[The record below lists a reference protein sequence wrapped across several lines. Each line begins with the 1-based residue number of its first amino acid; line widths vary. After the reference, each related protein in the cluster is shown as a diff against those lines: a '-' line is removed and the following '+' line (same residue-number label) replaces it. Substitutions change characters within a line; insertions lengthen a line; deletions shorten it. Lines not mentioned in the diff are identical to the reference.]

1 MRCDTWLEIRPVAN
15 AADITTIAV
24 KQAAKAPIPSRFPA
38 LPKSYAALCA
48 ILMPRTIHDEI
59 ELGNVTEILDL
70 MAGHKL
76 TKDQADY
83 LDTLATLAAD
93 YEDQNVEPL
102 PNLPPHEFLAAHLD
116 NIGMSASAWGE
127 LIGIDRST
135 ASRLLRGERSLNASH
150 IRNSAKS
157 LNIAPELLI

>member
-1 MRCDTWLEIRPVAN
+1 MKTSTP
-15 AADITTIAV
+15 
-24 KQAAKAPIPSRFPA
+24 AKFSE

-48 ILMPRTIHDEI
+48 ILMPRTIHDGI
-59 ELGNVTEILDL
+59 ELGNVTELIDL

-93 YEDQNVEPL
+93 FEDQNVESL
-102 PNLPPHEFLAAHLD
+102 PKPAPHQFLAAHLG

-135 ASRLLRGERSLNASH
+135 ASRLLRGERGLNASH
-150 IRNSAKS
+150 IRNTATA
-157 LNIAPELLI
+157 LAIAPGLLI

>member
-1 MRCDTWLEIRPVAN
+1 MKRTAKN
-15 AADITTIAV
+15 TT
-24 KQAAKAPIPSRFPA
+24 PSKFSE

-48 ILMPRTIHDEI
+48 ILMPRSIRDGI
-59 ELGNVTEILDL
+59 ELGNVTEIIDL
-70 MAGHKL
+70 MAGHRL

-93 YEDQNVEPL
+93 FEDQNVPPL
-102 PNLPPHEFLAAHLD
+102 QKLAPHQFLAAHLE

-135 ASRLLRGERSLNASH
+135 ASRLIRGERGLNASH
-150 IRNSAKS
+150 IRNTAKA
-157 LNIAPELLI
+157 LTIAPELLI

>member
-1 MRCDTWLEIRPVAN
+1 MKR
-15 AADITTIAV
+15 TT
-24 KQAAKAPIPSRFPA
+24 KNTTPAKFSE
-38 LPKSYAALCA
+38 LPKGYSALCA
-48 ILMPRTIHDEI
+48 VLMPRTIHDEI

-83 LDTLATLAAD
+83 LDTLATLAAE

-102 PNLPPHEFLAAHLD
+102 PKLPPHQFLAAHLE

-127 LIGIDRST
+127 LIGIYRST
-135 ASRLLRGERSLNASH
+135 ASRLLRGERGLNAAH
-150 IRNSAKS
+150 IRKTAKA
-157 LNIAPELLI
+157 LAIAPELLL

>member
-1 MRCDTWLEIRPVAN
+1 MRRTSKN
-15 AADITTIAV
+15 TIP
-24 KQAAKAPIPSRFPA
+24 AKFSE

-59 ELGNVTEILDL
+59 ERENVTEILDL

-76 TKDQADY
+76 TNDQADY

-93 YEDQNVEPL
+93 FEDQNVEPL
-102 PNLPPHEFLAAHLD
+102 PKLPPHQFLAAHLE

-135 ASRLLRGERSLNASH
+135 ASRLLRGERGFNASH
-150 IRNSAKS
+150 IRNTAKA
-157 LNIAPELLI
+157 LAIAPDLLL

>member
-1 MRCDTWLEIRPVAN
+1 MKR
-15 AADITTIAV
+15 
-24 KQAAKAPIPSRFPA
+24 AAKNTTPA
-38 LPKSYAALCA
+38 KFSELPKSYAALCA

-59 ELGNVTEILDL
+59 ELDYVTEILDL

-93 YEDQNVEPL
+93 FEDSNVDAL
-102 PNLPPHEFLAAHLD
+102 QKLAPHEFLAAHLE
-116 NIGMSASAWGE
+116 NIGMSASEWGE

-135 ASRLLRGERSLNASH
+135 ASRLLRGERGLNANH
-150 IRNSAKS
+150 IRNTAKALS
-157 LNIAPELLI
+157 IAPELLI

>member
-1 MRCDTWLEIRPVAN
+1 MKRTAKN
-15 AADITTIAV
+15 TTP
-24 KQAAKAPIPSRFPA
+24 AKFSE

-59 ELGNVTEILDL
+59 ELDNVTEILDL

-93 YEDQNVEPL
+93 FEDSNTDALQKLV
-102 PNLPPHEFLAAHLD
+102 PHEFLAAHLE

-135 ASRLLRGERSLNASH
+135 ASRLLRGERGLTANH
-150 IRNSAKS
+150 IRNTAKALS
-157 LNIAPELLI
+157 IAPELLI